1 MPLITLLDDSTHY
14 RGRDCQRGRAKS
26 ILDPWPSLTPEVVRC
41 LGLDSLLDYVKT
53 DQLQGTLDLL
63 VLKTLAARGPLHG
76 YGIATH
82 IQQISDEALRVEEG
96 SLYPALHR
104 IEGAGWIASEWTL
117 SATNRRVKAYRL
129 TPAGR
134 RQLEAEE
141 RRWNNLSRAVG
152 KILRFA

>member
-1 MPLITLLDDSTHY
+1 
-14 RGRDCQRGRAKS
+14 
-26 ILDPWPSLTPEVVRC
+26 
-41 LGLDSLLDYVKT
+41 VKT
-53 DQLQGTLDLL
+53 DQLQGALDLL

-117 SATNRRVKAYRL
+117 SPTNRRVKAYRL

-134 RQLEAEE
+134 RQLAAEE
-141 RRWNNLSRAVG
+141 RRWNDLSRAIG
-152 KILRFA
+152 KVLRFV